1 MAQFTLRDLSD
12 RFQMCSES
20 QSPLS
25 AIYHQFQ
32 LNVLT
37 FTSTIVSGS
46 APTTV
51 KGALQSLRDTGA
63 ERHQQ
68 WQILYT
74 AIKDLNTELAEK
86 RKVITCLAYRHA
98 LEKLP
103 NESSAAWRNVWTRH
117 GQPNGA
123 TGKWKA
129 MWELAVEKEL
139 LRMVHEYNGLPAA
152 TVPPPTGAGPVMTT
166 VARGAGRGAGRGR
179 GAPPVTGG
187 TATTTAPLTT
197 GGGASAAPKIITASA
212 APTITAP
219 LTTGGGVTTAP
230 TTTIGAAATAPTTT
244 APTASGG
251 GVTAAPALPAIGPQ
265 SQRLEPLLRNDFN
278 FFVNSWTR
286 RRGHP
291 HPNLTM
297 GDLGIWTDW
306 PSFARGM
313 ILYSSLSGDIHTF
326 GSAYD
331 VEGGSWLSS
340 DRVIL
345 AWLKP
350 RGPLDTE
357 TEEVIWADEWTN
369 QKDFPL

>member
-1 MAQFTLRDLSD
+1 M
-12 RFQMCSES
+12 
-20 QSPLS
+20 S

-103 NESSAAWRNVWTRH
+103 NESSTVWRTVWARH
-117 GQPNGA
+117 GSPNGA

-152 TVPPPTGAGPVMTT
+152 TVPPPTGAGPVRTT
-166 VARGAGRGAGRGR
+166 VARGAGRGR

-197 GGGASAAPKIITASA
+197 GGGATTAPTTTTATA
-212 APTITAP
+212 APTTTTATAAAAAPTTTAP
-219 LTTGGGVTTAP
+219 LTTGGGATTAP
-230 TTTIGAAATAPTTT
+230 TTTIAAAAAAPTTT
-244 APTASGG
+244 APMASGG
-251 GVTAAPALPAIGPQ
+251 GVTAAPALPATGPQ

-286 RRGHP
+286 SLPRGHP

-297 GDLGIWTDW
+297 GDLGNWTDW
-306 PSFARGM
+306 PSFARGR

-326 GSAYD
+326 GSAYN

-350 RGPLDTE
+350 RGPVDTE

-369 QKDFPL
+369 QKDLPS